1 MIEEFIESYA
11 NLIVSD
17 PDGINVSKNDI
28 DDNFSEIVINAK
40 KVDAGKLI
48 GKDGKMITSIKTL
61 INGCKAKEDKTY
73 KVLVKY
79 SAK

>member
-11 NLIVSD
+11 KLIVSD

-73 KVLVKY
+73 KVLVKVIDE
-79 SAK
+79 